1 MSIVLTLII
10 GIVIGGGVC
19 AAYWRRIYINNL
31 QAQWQLE
38 RAQLQDELARKIP
51 ATEIDR
57 LHTEHVRILHDRQA
71 QYAEEL
77 ERAHAQASACEQ
89 KLDTLRHEWEQSRR
103 ALESTIAEYQLR
115 VANSKAEI
123 KNDVTDL
130 LTILSSIERW
140 NDGMSKLVQS
150 NNLMQ
155 QRNADFAEIVQQIII
170 LALNATIEAARV
182 GEAGRGF
189 AVVASE
195 VKSLANR
202 SESFS
207 AGYKDCL
214 HKSDAV
220 TIATFQDI
228 QASGKMILT
237 AVHALNAKVDQ
248 LGLQDRP

>member
-1 MSIVLTLII
+1 MTLII
-10 GIVIGGGVC
+10 GMLSG
-19 AAYWRRIYINNL
+19 AALSALLWRSVYLRRL
-31 QAQWQLE
+31 QEQWQME
-38 RAQLQDELARKIP
+38 RVQLQNELEGKVP
-51 ATEIDR
+51 ATAIDR
-57 LHTEHVRILHDRQA
+57 VQEQHARDMRALETVHAARLEQARTEISV
-71 QYAEEL
+71 
-77 ERAHAQASACEQ
+77 CEQ
-89 KLDTLRHEWEQSRR
+89 KLNSLQRDNEKSRQTLQDV
-103 ALESTIAEYQLR
+103 IAGHQR
-115 VANSKAEI
+115 QVANCKVEI
-123 KNDVTDL
+123 KKDVSDL

-140 NDGMSKLVQS
+140 NDGMGKLVQS
-150 NNLMQ
+150 NNVMQ

-202 SESFS
+202 SETFS

-237 AVHALNAKVDQ
+237 AVHALNVKVDQ
-248 LGLQDRP
+248 LGIPERA

>member
-1 MSIVLTLII
+1 MLAWVGGIAVGAVFSAVL
-10 GIVIGGGVC
+10 
-19 AAYWRRIYINNL
+19 WRRIYIPRL
-31 QAQWQLE
+31 QAQWQSE
-38 RAQLQDELARKIP
+38 RAQLQDELSKKVP
-51 ATEIDR
+51 ATELDNMQ
-57 LHTEHVRILHDRQA
+57 EAHVRFVRD
-71 QYAEEL
+71 AESVYVARL
-77 ERAHAQASACEQ
+77 AQARAETAAREQ
-89 KLDTLRHEWEQSRR
+89 ELITLRADYAHSQR
-103 ALESTIAEYQLR
+103 ALERTVSEHQVRIENCRAG
-115 VANSKAEI
+115 I
-123 KNDVTDL
+123 KKDVTDL

-140 NDGMSKLVQS
+140 NDGMGKLVQS
-150 NNLMQ
+150 NNVMQ

-195 VKSLANR
+195 VKSLATR
-202 SESFS
+202 SETFS

-248 LGLQDRP
+248 LGLQEPS